1 MTIYNG
7 ERRNC
12 AAARVSG
19 RLRRDTLDHD
29 ASSTTGGIMNILAR
43 TLPLT
48 VLLALSGAAQAVD
61 GPGHTAG
68 GPNRMAVRSMD
79 PATLTQRMTTN
90 LGLSPEQVTE
100 VEQINQR
107 FARQVEEH
115 RKQQEAMR
123 AAHQEAMGKI
133 AAERDAE
140 LKKILNEE
148 QYAKHASQQQRRR
161 DHRGAGPGMA
171 PPAPAQTA
179 PPPAQ

>member
-1 MTIYNG
+1 
-7 ERRNC
+7 
-12 AAARVSG
+12 
-19 RLRRDTLDHD
+19 
-29 ASSTTGGIMNILAR
+29 MNILAK

-48 VLLALSGAAQAVD
+48 LLLALSGVAQAVD

-68 GPNRMAVRSMD
+68 GPNRMAMRSMD

-133 AAERDAE
+133 AAERDVE
-140 LKKILNEE
+140 LKKVLNEE
-148 QYAKHASQQQRRR
+148 QYAKHASQQQSLQQRRR
-161 DHRGAGPGMA
+161 DHHGAGPGMA
-171 PPAPAQTA
+171 PPAPAQTT